1 MSRELTLLTVTL
13 LVELMV
19 YNHQAE
25 KNSSLRPFNQVQIPV
40 TIGDRV
46 SGFWRGRVIR
56 VSTPYENIRRL
67 GIVSA

>member
-13 LVELMV
+13 PVELMV

-25 KNSSLRPFNQVQIPV
+25 KNSSLRPFNRVQIPL

-46 SGFWRGRVIR
+46 SGFWRGRVI
-56 VSTPYENIRRL
+56 
-67 GIVSA
+67 